1 MLIQLPF
8 SYRLHY
14 LNAAFFFFFFFSEG
28 LALQTKG
35 DDFPVSLETMRNMTH
50 TQKRSGIKDKL
61 GGGDA
66 LFGWAASSAK
76 TLGRIHRISLSN
88 PILL

>member
-14 LNAAFFFFFFFSEG
+14 LNAFFFFFSDG
-28 LALQTKG
+28 LALQSKG
-35 DDFPVSLETMRNMTH
+35 DDFPFYHETMRNTM
-50 TQKRSGIKDKL
+50 QKKKEKKEKGIKDKL

-66 LFGWAASSAK
+66 LFGWAACSAK
-76 TLGRIHRISLSN
+76 TLGGD
-88 PILL
+88 PKDFPV